1 MFVVIGA
8 ILVLSLLVISYNY
21 LVRGKFNESRE
32 ILKHVRAT
40 KCSQSVCKYIFAY
53 LFRDLYDSNKETNSS
68 GQVLRKI
75 FYECNDQ
82 YKLKER
88 FEKEWLNNID
98 YKGIC
103 KSILEDTIGN
113 DGIDCEV
120 EVGFSNINSL
130 DSLRNSKGISS
141 SVFFFDG
148 EKVGRLTIRV
158 NVKIGR
164 SNGIWQ
170 ETRPFKV
177 VFPFKSY
184 DNLAFLTLIVTVFD
198 AIFFPFINN
207 SYIPLSF

>member
-1 MFVVIGA
+1 MIKRMHLRYRFNNRKGIIMFVVIGA

-158 NVKIGR
+158 NVASCSSRPRRREIYGKSEIGTKKTRR
-164 SNGIWQ
+164 SSEEGC
-170 ETRPFKV
+170 
-177 VFPFKSY
+177 S
-184 DNLAFLTLIVTVFD
+184 
-198 AIFFPFINN
+198 
-207 SYIPLSF
+207 